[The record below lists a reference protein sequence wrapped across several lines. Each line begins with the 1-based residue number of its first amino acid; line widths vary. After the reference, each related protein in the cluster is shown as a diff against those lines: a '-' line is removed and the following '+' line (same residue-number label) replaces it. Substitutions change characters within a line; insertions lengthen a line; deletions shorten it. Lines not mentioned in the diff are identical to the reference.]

1 MDEARKDP
9 PETTDVTPPD
19 ATGDAK
25 PRAGWFARFRRGS
38 DDTKP
43 QAEPGPEPAPEPE
56 PAPDVVAA
64 ALPADAPAPHEETP
78 DEAAEPARRGW
89 FRRLRKGLSRSSSKL
104 TGGIAA
110 IFTKRKLDDAAIEAL
125 EEVLIGADLG
135 VAASAELAQNLR
147 RTRFGKDVSD
157 EEVRGALAADI
168 ARILEP
174 VAKPLAIEPARR
186 PHVVLVVGVN
196 GSGKTTT
203 IGKLAH
209 LYRADGH
216 RVMIAAGDTF
226 RAAAVEQ
233 LKIWGER
240 AQVPVVSRPEGTD
253 AAALAFDA
261 LTEARAAGADL
272 LLIDTAGRL
281 HNKADL
287 MAELAK
293 VVRVI
298 KKLDA
303 DAPHTCLLVLDATT
317 GQNAHAQVEIFR
329 SMVNVTGLVVTKLDG
344 SAKGGVLVGL
354 AQKFGLPVHAIGVG
368 ETLDDLRPF
377 AAQDFADSLMG
388 LRQ

>member
-9 PETTDVTPPD
+9 P
-19 ATGDAK
+19 ATVVASSEEAK
-25 PRAGWFARFRRGS
+25 PRGWFARLRRGGDAAPPEAS
-38 DDTKP
+38 EERP
-43 QAEPGPEPAPEPE
+43 SEPPAAVPAEAPPA
-56 PAPDVVAA
+56 
-64 ALPADAPAPHEETP
+64 T
-78 DEAAEPARRGW
+78 GW
-89 FRRLRKGLSRSSSKL
+89 FHRLKRGLTRSSARL
-104 TGGIAA
+104 TDGIAA
-110 IFTKRKLDDAAIEAL
+110 ILTKRKLDDAAIEAL
-125 EEVLIGADLG
+125 EELLITADLG
-135 VAASAELAQNLR
+135 VETAAELTASLR
-147 RTRFGKDVSD
+147 RSRFGKDVTD

-168 ARILEP
+168 TRVLEP
-174 VAKPLAIEPARR
+174 VAKPLAIDPSRK

-203 IGKLAH
+203 IGKLAS
-209 LYRADGH
+209 LYRAAGQ
-216 RVMIAAGDTF
+216 RVMLAAGDTF

-233 LKIWGER
+233 LEIWGER
-240 AQVPVVSRPEGTD
+240 AGVPVVSRPAGTD

-261 LTEARAAGADL
+261 LEEARAAGADL

-293 VVRVI
+293 VVRVV
-298 KKLDA
+298 KKLDPG
-303 DAPHTCLLVLDATT
+303 APHDCVLVLDATT

-354 AQKFGLPVHAIGVG
+354 ARKFGLPVHAIGVG

-377 AAQDFADSLMG
+377 AAQDFADGLMG
-388 LRQ
+388 LRA